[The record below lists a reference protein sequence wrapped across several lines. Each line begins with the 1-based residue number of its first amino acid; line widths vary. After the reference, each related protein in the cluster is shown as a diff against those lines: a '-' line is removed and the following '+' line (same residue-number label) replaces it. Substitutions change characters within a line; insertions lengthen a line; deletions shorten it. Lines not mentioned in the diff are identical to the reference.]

1 MKIHLLWIHWY
12 VVGVRAFGNAV
23 RNSVPFQSSFDFD
36 RVILRLH
43 MVPVNGDEEVGSEGD
58 GAKLNCLQEDND
70 SEKAILEEA
79 HRLAME
85 EDEEWY
91 KSFIMLS
98 KNNSK
103 SEGGDIA
110 EPTKE
115 ISDMSGNEEM
125 QENNVNNEDGII
137 ENDFDERSLLS
148 NGSNQRKELDSFMS
162 LSTDE
167 MKERLED
174 LGYCNDDFHKLDDDV
189 INLIIE
195 DSIKRPTNIPLQ
207 WMKSERSFT
216 RTFDDLEEKDKIT
229 KFEEYSET
237 DEDIEEIEEFIIKS
251 SPNLSKRRKRRR
263 VNEDKDMDDRNII
276 GERRRRSRATAD
288 KVRRRQPIMSKT
300 GKTIDEIQPEGSFW
314 PSLPNFKQFLRQE
327 SELRLMILGPDFA
340 ETLRNEAKWRLNLY
354 EKWLILLEDGY
365 GEDETFNQQQH
376 YARVRRENRSRR
388 DTIEGRHKRKRN
400 ER

>member
-12 VVGVRAFGNAV
+12 VVGVRAFGSAV

-36 RVILRLH
+36 RVMLRQH
-43 MVPVNGDEEVGSEGD
+43 MVPVNGDEEVGSEEEG
-58 GAKLNCLQEDND
+58 GAKVNCLQEDND
-70 SEKAILEEA
+70 GEKVMLEEA

-98 KNNSK
+98 KNDFK
-103 SEGGDIA
+103 SEGGDVIV
-110 EPTKE
+110 PMKE
-115 ISDMSGNEEM
+115 ISDVSGGEEM
-125 QENNVNNEDGII
+125 QENDVNNEDGIS
-137 ENDFDERSLLS
+137 ENDFDERSLLN
-148 NGSNQRKELDSFMS
+148 NGSNQRKELDPFMS
-162 LSTDE
+162 LSTNE

-174 LGYCNDDFHKLDDDV
+174 LGYCNEDFDKLDDDV

-207 WMKSERSFT
+207 WMKSERNFT
-216 RTFDDLEEKDKIT
+216 RTFDDLEEKDEIT

-237 DEDIEEIEEFIIKS
+237 DEDIEEIEEFIMNS
-251 SPNLSKRRKRRR
+251 SPNLPKRRKKRRF
-263 VNEDKDMDDRNII
+263 NKDMDMDDRNVI
-276 GERRRRSRATAD
+276 GERRRSRATAD

-365 GEDETFNQQQH
+365 GEDETFNQQQR
-376 YARVRRENRSRR
+376 YARVRRENRRRR
-388 DTIEGRHKRKRN
+388 DVIEGRHRRKRN